1 MDVANKYCRGF
12 TLIEIIIVIV
22 ILGIISAVAVPR
34 IGNMITTSRIVATK
48 NELSILK
55 QAIVGEDINVGG
67 RIISQGYKGDL
78 GYRPAKLEDLV
89 IKPAGDPA
97 YNQFTRM
104 GWNGPYLSDDGSQSY
119 KYDAW
124 ERAYILADSIITS
137 LGPDRIVGTS
147 DDIVIKY

>member
-1 MDVANKYCRGF
+1 MRKMFINTSGF
-12 TLIEIIIVIV
+12 TLIEIIMVIV

-34 IGNMITTSRIVATK
+34 FFNYIAQSRVNATK
-48 NELSILK
+48 SEMLTLK
-55 QAIVGEDINVGG
+55 RAIIGEDINVGG

-78 GYRPAKLEDLV
+78 GYRPAQLQDLDV
-89 IKPAGDPA
+89 KPAVDPV
-97 YNQFTRM
+97 YNRFSRM

-124 ERAYILADSIITS
+124 GREYVLSDSTIRS
-137 LGPDRIVGTS
+137 LGPDGALNTS